1 MNDDA
6 NGCKKGGTGFRTSLH
21 FSNVRFF
28 YKTTCDA
35 LTVSVLWQ
43 HWTGPVLQELAGS
56 PVATAKRGSARV
68 AKIVRRENI
77 LLV

>member
-1 MNDDA
+1 MCN
-6 NGCKKGGTGFRTSLH
+6 S
-21 FSNVRFF
+21 
-28 YKTTCDA
+28 

-43 HWTGPVLQELAGS
+43 HWTGPVLQELAGT

-68 AKIVRRENI
+68 VKIVRRENI